1 MKKLLSLLIV
11 LLIAALPVV
20 AQTTWKIDPVHSKV
34 LFTVS
39 HMVVSEVTGRFNE
52 FDATLVQTNDDFSES
67 KLSATI
73 KTNSIDTDNEKRDEH
88 LKSADFFDAE
98 KYPEIT
104 FESKS
109 FVKTGENKYTITGNL
124 TMHGIT
130 KEVVLDATMNGIVKS
145 PWGNEVAGFKAE
157 TTVNRYDF
165 GLKWNKALEAGG
177 VIVGENVKVTL
188 QVELVKQG
196 KKES

>member
-130 KEVVLDATMNGIVKS
+130 KEVVLHTTMNGIVKS

>member
-1 MKKLLSLLIV
+1 MNKLLSLTIV
-11 LLIAALPVV
+11 LLIGTLPVV

-39 HMVVSEVTGRFNE
+39 HMVVAEVTGRFNE

-73 KTNSIDTDNEKRDEH
+73 KTNSIDTDNERRDGH

-98 KYPEIT
+98 KYPELT

-109 FVKTGENKYTITGNL
+109 FVKTGENTYTITGDL

-130 KEVVLDATMNGIVKS
+130 KQVVLDATINGITKS
-145 PWGNEVAGFKAE
+145 PWGNTVAGFKAE

-177 VIVGENVKVTL
+177 VIVGENVQITL
-188 QVELVKQG
+188 QVELVKQE
-196 KKES
+196 KEKS